1 MLKLKSQLKLNYI
14 VDRFVVMVK
23 NMSMPAMMEILSMV
37 MAVVLTVKFKMDGV
51 VMEVVH
57 HLEASV
63 LKELQV
69 EASLLLKE
77 QFKIQVEF
85 IKE

>member
-1 MLKLKSQLKLNYI
+1 
-14 VDRFVVMVK
+14 MVK
-23 NMSMPAMMEILSMV
+23 NISLNVMMEIMSMV
-37 MAVVLTVKFKMDGV
+37 MVVILTVKFKMDGV
-51 VMEVVH
+51 VMVVVH

-77 QFKIQVEF
+77 PFKI
-85 IKE
+85 

>member
-1 MLKLKSQLKLNYI
+1 
-14 VDRFVVMVK
+14 MVK

-37 MAVVLTVKFKMDGV
+37 MVVVPTAKFKMDGV

-63 LKELQV
+63 LKEIQV
-69 EASLLLKE
+69 EVLLLLKE
-77 QFKIQVEF
+77 PFKM
-85 IKE
+85 